1 MRRRNRVLV
10 LMVLLGLAAAPA
22 RAQRIDGKGVPYRE
36 WDIAGGFGFIVA
48 DRDEVAA
55 ADETYDEWGG
65 SWIGD
70 VEVGR
75 YWNSHLKTSVGLN
88 SGTSTSWNGYE
99 NVTVSPGQQGTAF
112 LFGDTRR
119 TQLVLAGTWQFLDNT
134 FTHPYVSAGARIG
147 FLDLQS
153 QRSSYA
159 QALVNGV
166 WRSYTIPVVERTW
179 QEVRTRPFVAVGTKA
194 YFNERTFVR
203 PEFAL
208 MFNQHGTRQ
217 WGLRLGFGVDF

>member
-1 MRRRNRVLV
+1 MRTSLMAAVALIVLSATP
-10 LMVLLGLAAAPA
+10 GF
-22 RAQRIDGKGVPYRE
+22 AQRVDGRGVPYRE
-36 WDIAGGFGFIVA
+36 WDVDAGFGFIVA

-75 YWNSHLKTSVGLN
+75 YWTSHLKTSVGLN
-88 SGTSTSWNGYE
+88 TGTSTSWSGYE
-99 NVTVSPGQQGTAF
+99 SVTVSPGQQGTAF
-112 LFGDTRR
+112 LFGDTRK
-119 TQLVLAGTWQFLDNT
+119 TQLVLSGTWQFLDNT
-134 FTHPYVSAGARIG
+134 FAHPYVSGGARIG
-147 FLDLQS
+147 FLELRS
-153 QRSSYA
+153 ERSSYA

-166 WRSYTIPVVERTW
+166 WRSFTIPVVERSW
-179 QEVRTRPFVAVGTKA
+179 SEVRTRPFVAIGSKA

-208 MFNQHGTRQ
+208 MFSQSGTRQ

>member
-1 MRRRNRVLV
+1 MRTR
-10 LMVLLGLAAAPA
+10 LMAAIALIALSATPSF
-22 RAQRIDGKGVPYRE
+22 AQRVDGSGVPYRE
-36 WDIAGGFGFIVA
+36 WDADAGFGFIVA

-75 YWNSHLKTSVGLN
+75 YWTSHLKTSVGVN
-88 SGTSTSWNGYE
+88 SGTATSWSGYE
-99 NVTVSPGQQGTAF
+99 SVTLPLGVQGTAY
-112 LFGDTRR
+112 LFGETRK
-119 TQLVLAGTWQFLDNT
+119 TQLVLSGTWQFLDNT
-134 FTHPYVSAGARIG
+134 FAHPYVTGGARIG
-147 FLDLQS
+147 FLELQAE
-153 QRSSYA
+153 RSSYA
-159 QALVNGV
+159 QALVNGT
-166 WRSYTIPVVERTW
+166 WRSYTIPVVERSW
-179 QEVRTRPFVAVGTKA
+179 REVRTRPFVAVGSKA

-208 MFNQHGTRQ
+208 MFNQHGMRQ

>member
-1 MRRRNRVLV
+1 MRTGYLGLV
-10 LMVLLGLAAAPA
+10 VMLVLAAAPA
-22 RAQRIDGKGVPYRE
+22 SAQRVDGSGVPYRQ
-36 WDIAGGFGFIVA
+36 WDVDGGFGFIVA

-55 ADETYDEWGG
+55 ADETYDEWGA

-70 VEVGR
+70 AEVGR
-75 YWNSHLKTSVGLN
+75 YWTSHLKTSVGFN
-88 SGTSTSWNGYE
+88 SGTSTSWSGYE
-99 NVTVSPGQQGTAF
+99 NVTLPLGEQGTAF
-112 LFGDTRR
+112 LFGETRK
-119 TQLVLAGTWQFLDNT
+119 TQLVLSGTWQFLDNT
-134 FTHPYVSAGARIG
+134 FAHPYVSMGARIG

-153 QRSSYA
+153 QRASYA

-166 WRSYTIPVVERTW
+166 WRSYTIPVVERSW
-179 QEVRTRPFVAVGTKA
+179 SEVRTRPFVAVGSKA

-217 WGLRLGFGVDF
+217 WGLRLGFGFDF